1 MDNPKVIVKE
11 TGKYGKGLFAK
22 ENIKKGEI
30 IASFDG
36 DIYEAEKASDLPSES
51 PNVRDYAIQFE
62 EHKWRYSN
70 GFAIIIN
77 HSCEPNC
84 GIKNNFD
91 IVAIRDIQKGEE
103 LTLDYDMTENSDWT
117 MKCSCGSKNCRK
129 IIKGYRHLPEEL
141 KKKYKNYISEY
152 LK

>member
-1 MDNPKVIVKE
+1 MDNSKVIVKE

-22 ENIKKGEI
+22 EDIKRGEI

-36 DIYEAEKASDLPSES
+36 EIYEAEKCSDLEPKI
-51 PNVRDYAIQFE
+51 RDYAIQFE
-62 EHKWRYSN
+62 EHKWRYSR
-70 GFAIIIN
+70 GFAILIN

-91 IVAIRDIQKGEE
+91 IIAMRDIKKGEE
-103 LTLDYDMTENSDWT
+103 LTLDYDLTENSDWT
-117 MKCSCGSKNCRK
+117 MKCSCGNKNCRK
-129 IIKGYRHLPEEL
+129 LIKGYRYLPEEI
-141 KKKYKNYISEY
+141 KNKYKDWISDY